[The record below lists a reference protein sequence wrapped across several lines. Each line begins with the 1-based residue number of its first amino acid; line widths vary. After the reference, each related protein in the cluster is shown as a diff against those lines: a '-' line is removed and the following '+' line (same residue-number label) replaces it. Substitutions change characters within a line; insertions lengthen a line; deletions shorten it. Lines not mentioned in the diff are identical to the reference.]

1 MATKQEVFQ
10 YIRDQATDAD
20 LKKVKQLW
28 KLRKRALVSQSKLG
42 NLQKLLKKPDFE
54 TKTGVS
60 ATIWDDPLALQRNL
74 HATQP
79 DQKWEPTFKKL
90 VLNKFS
96 RDEPVVELTKD
107 NKTSFYSVRDAL
119 DVLDW
124 LY

>member
-1 MATKQEVFQ
+1 MVTKQEVFQ

-20 LKKVKQLW
+20 LKKVKHLW

-42 NLQKLLKKPDFE
+42 NLQKLLKQPDFE
-54 TKTGVS
+54 TKTGVTT
-60 ATIWDDPLALQRNL
+60 TIWANSLALQRNL
-74 HATQP
+74 QATQP

-107 NKTSFYSVRDAL
+107 GKTSFYSVRDAL